1 MGCLPY
7 NRLSNYLFLE
17 KKLRQA
23 EAAGHSA
30 KLIVVPPWKVTS
42 SKRRFEWAQR
52 LITRRLRVASA

>member
-17 KKLRQA
+17 ELRQA

-42 SKRRFEWAQR
+42 SKRRFVWAQR
-52 LITRRLRVASA
+52 VKTRRLRVASA